1 MVAVLI
7 GESLVA
13 EIAEAHFAMAGR
25 IDRGPQA
32 DEAIGHVVMVL
43 RIVGSGRSPDR
54 IGFR

>member
-1 MVAVLI
+1 
-7 GESLVA
+7 
-13 EIAEAHFAMAGR
+13 MAGR

-32 DEAIGHVVMVL
+32 DEAIGHVVMAL